1 MVPEVEN
8 FLLANDEF
16 KKQDG
21 KKPNKNEKRW
31 TDLILVK
38 IYVEFSKLTQNTLI
52 KLNV

>member
-21 KKPNKNEKRW
+21 KKPNKNEKKIDR
-31 TDLILVK
+31 TDRNKDLRDIFK
-38 IYVEFSKLTQNTLI
+38 IFINL
-52 KLNV
+52 